1 MTPVRSLPSSR
12 VAVSQTASLPG
23 ELETKLIRGLLIALR
38 RDARVASAAE
48 LASAIGFAVF
58 DGPWT
63 ARAGATLWLQRE
75 LFGCARDRVIAQQ
88 LGAAIGEWVPRSCAV
103 ALCAAIEAE
112 LTPAACASADPR
124 AS

>member
-1 MTPVRSLPSSR
+1 MRSLPSSPG
-12 VAVSQTASLPG
+12 AVSQTASLPG

-38 RDARVASAAE
+38 RDARVATPTE

-75 LFGCARDRVIAQQ
+75 LFGHARDHAIAQQ
-88 LGAAIGEWVPRSCAV
+88 LGAAICEWVPRSCAV

-112 LTPAACASADPR
+112 LMSAACASANPR